1 MKALRLSPRADRD
14 LEAIAVFLATTAS
27 IDVALD
33 VTQAL
38 RERLSILRSQPLM
51 GKEGPSPSTREM
63 VFDSYVVLYR
73 VQQDAID
80 VLRIRHGKQ
89 LRPMQKT

>member
-1 MKALRLSPRADRD
+1 MKTLRLSPRADRD
-14 LEAIAVFLATTAS
+14 LEDIAVRIATLSGVT
-27 IDVALD
+27 IALN
-33 VTQAL
+33 VTQGL
-38 RERLSILRSQPLM
+38 RDRLAILRSQPLL

-73 VQQDAID
+73 VRPDAID

-89 LRPMQKT
+89 LRPMRKS